1 MPRLL
6 QRAALVGLGGYAL
19 AVVLVAWF
27 AFRHPEA
34 YVHFTPL
41 EGFGVDAALSITSFV
56 AITIGAAIG
65 LLLVRGQSLRLSAAW
80 FFLSGAAVVLLARVV
95 PRLPAI
101 TLDSCPPG
109 EVCNPYDWSVPL
121 EWLREPLLAI
131 AAVVVIG
138 TIANSNAGTPPN
150 KSLERTREG

>member
-19 AVVLVAWF
+19 AVVLVGWF
-27 AFRHPEA
+27 ALRHPEA

-41 EGFGVDAALSITSFV
+41 EGFGIDAALRIASFI
-56 AITIGAAIG
+56 AITMGAAVG
-65 LLLVRGQSLRLSAAW
+65 LLLVRGRSSRLSAAW
-80 FFLSGAAVVLLARVV
+80 LFLSGAAVVLLARAI
-95 PRLPAI
+95 PRLPA
-101 TLDSCPPG
+101 LALESCPPG

-121 EWLREPLLAI
+121 EWLREPLLAL
-131 AAVVVIG
+131 AVVVVIG
-138 TIANSNAGTPPN
+138 MVANSNAGTPPN